1 VKLRD
6 IAYAREGDKT
16 DLANVCVFPHDEAD
30 WPLLREKIT
39 EEVVA
44 AKFAPVIKGTVTR
57 YELPR
62 LYGLNFVLTAAL
74 AGGNSRSLRV
84 DGTGKSYASLML
96 DIEI

>member
-1 VKLRD
+1 MKLRD

-39 EEVVA
+39 EDVVA
-44 AKFAPVIKGTVTR
+44 AKFAPLIKGTVTR
-57 YELPR
+57 YELPN
-62 LYGLNFVLTAAL
+62 LFGLNFVLTAAL

-96 DIEI
+96 DIEL